1 MIKRT
6 IEISS
11 AGVFLSVEMDQLVIR
26 RDGDQLQ
33 RVPIEDIGVLIVDT
47 HGATYTHAVITRLLS
62 AGAVIVPCDGH
73 HLPCGL
79 LLGQDNCL
87 QTQRLATQVQ
97 AALPLRKQLWRQVV
111 SAKIAHQA
119 EMLGHAPA
127 VQSALRGMSRRVRS
141 GDPENLEA
149 QAARRYW
156 PAMLGADFRRD
167 PDGEPPNNLLN
178 YGYMAVRAAVAR
190 AIAGAG
196 LHPSLG
202 LHHHNRSNAF
212 CLADDL
218 VEPLRPLVD
227 RRVRALYQAG
237 RCDIDKDAKRGLLEI
252 LTETVSLA
260 DSAGPLL
267 VALERMAA
275 SLVRC
280 YAGQIKRLEIPS
292 PWKSADTDSC
302 GCW

>member
-11 AGVFLSVEMDQLVIR
+11 SGVFLSVELDQLVLR
-26 RDGDQLQ
+26 REGQELQ
-33 RVPIEDIGVLIVDT
+33 RIPIEDVGVLIVDT
-47 HGATYTHAVITRLLS
+47 NGATYTHAVITRLLG

-73 HLPCGL
+73 HLPAGL
-79 LLGQDNCL
+79 LLPQDNCL
-87 QTQRLATQVQ
+87 QSQRLAAQVE
-97 AALPLRKQLWRQVV
+97 ASKPLRKQLWRQVV
-111 SAKIAHQA
+111 TAKIVNQA
-119 EMLGHAPA
+119 DMLSHAPA
-127 VQSALRGMSRRVRS
+127 AQSALRGMARRVRS
-141 GDPENLEA
+141 GDPDNLEA

-156 PAMLGADFRRD
+156 PVMLGASFRRD
-167 PDGEPPNNLLN
+167 HDGPPPNNLLN
-178 YGYMAVRAAVAR
+178 YGYTVLRAAVAR
-190 AIAGAG
+190 AVAGAG

-227 RRVRALYQAG
+227 SRVRKLHQAG
-237 RCDIDKDAKRGLLEI
+237 LSQIDKETKRQLLGV
-252 LTETVSLA
+252 LTETVTLG
-260 DSAGPLL
+260 DNAGPLM

-280 YAGQIKRLEIPS
+280 YEGQSKRLDIPK
-292 PWKSADTDSC
+292 PWNSADTASC
-302 GCW
+302 GCS